1 MAIEI
6 AVKFIDNLDQARS
19 EIMAV
24 GSDPAGWQRMVPKA
38 VHRIIKLSGVN
49 PTQAN
54 IIKQEILARGG
65 EAAVAR
71 GIVNHTVETT
81 DVLMMATLKQYRTF
95 IEKLKMQP
103 FGLAQLAD
111 QIKEALDNL
120 EGLKARLLNCRGR
133 VLELGRRTLVM
144 GILNATPDS
153 FSDGGRYQDPAAAL
167 EHAQRMVEDG
177 ADIIDLG
184 GISTRPGHTEVSED
198 EEMRRVLP
206 VLEKLAPS
214 IPVPI
219 SVDTWRAGVARQAL
233 EAGAHIINDQWAL
246 RGDPDLAAVVA
257 QYQVPVMLMHNG
269 QGTHYRD
276 LMTEITAFLRE
287 GIETAVRAG
296 LARENIMIDPGIGF
310 AKTYE
315 QNLEVLRRLKE
326 LTVLGC
332 PILLGTSRKSVI
344 ARTLNLPVDQ
354 RVEGTGATVA
364 LGIACGADIVR
375 VHDVK
380 EMVRVARMSDAILR
394 RNLHEG

>member
-81 DVLMMATLKQYRTF
+81 DVLIMATLKQYRTF

-111 QIKEALDNL
+111 RIKEALDNL
-120 EGLKARLLNCRGR
+120 EGLKARRLNCRGR

-394 RNLHEG
+394 GNLHEG

>member
-111 QIKEALDNL
+111 RIKEALDNL
-120 EGLKARLLNCRGR
+120 EGLKARRLNCRGR

-344 ARTLNLPVDQ
+344 ARTLNLPLDQ

>member
-111 QIKEALDNL
+111 RIKEALDNL
-120 EGLKARLLNCRGR
+120 EGLKARRLNCRGR

-344 ARTLNLPVDQ
+344 ARTLNLPLDQ

-394 RNLHEG
+394 GNLHEG

>member
-1 MAIEI
+1 VAIEI

-24 GSDPAGWQRMVPKA
+24 GSDLAGWQRMVPKA

-81 DVLMMATLKQYRTF
+81 DVLIMATLKQYRTF

-111 QIKEALDNL
+111 RIKEALDNL
-120 EGLKARLLNCRGR
+120 EGLKARRLNCRGR

-394 RNLHEG
+394 GNLHEG

>member
-111 QIKEALDNL
+111 RIKEALDNL
-120 EGLKARLLNCRGR
+120 EGLKARRLNCRGR

-214 IPVPI
+214 ISVPI

-269 QGTHYRD
+269 QSTHYRD

-326 LTVLGC
+326 LTILGC

-394 RNLHEG
+394 GNLHEG

>member
-24 GSDPAGWQRMVPKA
+24 GSDLAGWQRMVPKA

-81 DVLMMATLKQYRTF
+81 DVLIMATLKQYRTF

-111 QIKEALDNL
+111 RIKEALDNL
-120 EGLKARLLNCRGR
+120 EGLKARRLNCRGR

-394 RNLHEG
+394 GNLHEG

>member
-344 ARTLNLPVDQ
+344 ARTLNLPLDQ

-394 RNLHEG
+394 GNLHEG

>member
-1 MAIEI
+1 MVIEI
-6 AVKFIDNLDQARS
+6 GVRFIDSFQQARS

-24 GSDPAGWQRMVPKA
+24 GSDPAGWQRMAPKG
-38 VHRIIKLSGVN
+38 VHRVLKLTGVN

-71 GIVNHTVETT
+71 GVVNHTVETT
-81 DVLMMATLKQYRTF
+81 DVLIMATLKQYQTF
-95 IEKLKMQP
+95 IEKLRMQP
-103 FGLAQLAD
+103 FGLPKLAER
-111 QIKEALDNL
+111 IKHALDNL
-120 EGLKARLLNCRGR
+120 EGQRTRRLNCRGKE
-133 VLELGRRTLVM
+133 LELGSRTLIM

-153 FSDGGRYQDPAAAL
+153 FSDGGRYQEPAAAL
-167 EHAQRMVEDG
+167 AYAQKMMEDG

-184 GISTRPGHTEVSED
+184 GISTRPGHAEVD
-198 EEMRRVLP
+198 EEEELRRVLP
-206 VLEKLAPS
+206 VLEKLVQN
-214 IPVPI
+214 IPIPI
-219 SVDTWRAGVARQAL
+219 SVDTWRARVAREAL

-246 RGDPDLAAVVA
+246 RGDPGLADVVA
-257 QYQVPVMLMHNG
+257 KYQAPLVIMHNG
-269 QGTHYRD
+269 QQPHYRD
-276 LMTEITAFLRE
+276 MMLEITAFLRQGLE
-287 GIETAVRAG
+287 MALQAG
-296 LARENIMIDPGIGF
+296 LAKENIIIDPGIGF

-344 ARTLNLPVDQ
+344 AKTLNLPVDQ
-354 RVEGTGATVA
+354 RAEGTGATVA

-394 RNLHEG
+394 GNRDEG

>member
-111 QIKEALDNL
+111 RIKEALDNL
-120 EGLKARLLNCRGR
+120 EGLKARRLNCRGR

-269 QGTHYRD
+269 QSTHYRD

-326 LTVLGC
+326 LTILGC

-394 RNLHEG
+394 GNLHEG

>member
-24 GSDPAGWQRMVPKA
+24 GSDLAGWQRMVPKA

-111 QIKEALDNL
+111 RIKEALDNL
-120 EGLKARLLNCRGR
+120 EGLKARRLNCRGR

-214 IPVPI
+214 ISVPI

-326 LTVLGC
+326 LTILGC

-394 RNLHEG
+394 GNLHEG

>member
-111 QIKEALDNL
+111 RIKEALDNL
-120 EGLKARLLNCRGR
+120 EGLKARRLNCRGR

-214 IPVPI
+214 ISVPI

-326 LTVLGC
+326 LTILGC

-394 RNLHEG
+394 GNLHEG